1 MAVVWIGSIRHAR
14 MPQAVRYV
22 ANPVKTA
29 YSHKKGE
36 DAAMTANIAYALNP
50 EKGTARLFQTAL
62 HLKSVESAW
71 TEMRATKERWG
82 KTEGIQGFHIVQ
94 SFKPGEVTPELA
106 HRIGI
111 ELVERCFDGF
121 EAVIG
126 THLDKQHIHNH
137 IILNSVSFL
146 DGHKYHSTQKSY
158 YTALRKASDELCR
171 KYGLSVVEPHAQ
183 GPKSRSYSEWLAG
196 QRGQK
201 TWCSA
206 IREDVDAAVSQSR
219 NFDEFVAI
227 LRADGYAVKTEGK
240 YLAVR
245 PPGKERFTRLR
256 RLGNGYTEEALRA
269 RILDSRENT
278 APEVPIGQ
286 MTQSSPRARHGRYA
300 GRFGSPT
307 RPKVRGLRALYL
319 WYAYRMG
326 NIRTNRSSARKTHY
340 LLREDIRKLQ
350 KRDRMATLL
359 VKNKIETFE
368 QLSAHRDACQRALSL
383 LCALRE
389 KERRGQCE
397 TPSQTRE
404 KIKALRRE
412 LRLCEEIRTDSLL
425 LQKKRE
431 ALRELARQKQRT
443 KQRRKARHAP
453 ERT

>member
-50 EKGTARLFQTAL
+50 EKGTTRLFQTAL
-62 HLKSVESAW
+62 HLESVESAW

-94 SFKPGEVTPELA
+94 SFKPGEVAPELA

-240 YLAVR
+240 
-245 PPGKERFTRLR
+245 
-256 RLGNGYTEEALRA
+256 
-269 RILDSRENT
+269 
-278 APEVPIGQ
+278 
-286 MTQSSPRARHGRYA
+286 
-300 GRFGSPT
+300 
-307 RPKVRGLRALYL
+307 
-319 WYAYRMG
+319 
-326 NIRTNRSSARKTHY
+326 
-340 LLREDIRKLQ
+340 
-350 KRDRMATLL
+350 
-359 VKNKIETFE
+359 
-368 QLSAHRDACQRALSL
+368 
-383 LCALRE
+383 
-389 KERRGQCE
+389 
-397 TPSQTRE
+397 
-404 KIKALRRE
+404 
-412 LRLCEEIRTDSLL
+412 
-425 LQKKRE
+425 
-431 ALRELARQKQRT
+431 
-443 KQRRKARHAP
+443 
-453 ERT
+453 